1 MARIELAG
9 IPGSPGLALGRAR
22 VIYPARFEVE
32 TAPLTPGEVA
42 PELARFDAALVAA
55 RAELGALRQRLR
67 GSLKRELAEFIDA
80 HALIL
85 DDREFADGVREGIR
99 RHHLRATAALKAH
112 RDRIAAAFEAIEDPY
127 LRSRRED
134 IDQVV
139 GRVFS
144 ALMRGDPTGAEPR
157 KRDAAEIVVCDS
169 AAPAELG
176 HWHEHG
182 ALAVVLAGGS
192 TYSHAAILARSLRWP
207 QVCAVAGVLSQVRDG
222 DLLLADG
229 DNGRVIVRPDALD
242 LARLREW
249 QRADGRLRRARERL
263 RSAETRTRDGVEI
276 ALHVN
281 AEQPADLAQ
290 ARRMGAA
297 GVGLFRTEFLYLGHA
312 EPPGED
318 VQYRA
323 YREAVLAMA
332 GKPVTLR
339 TLDLGADKA
348 AGTAV
353 DVAPEANP
361 ALGLRGLR
369 LSLARPQ
376 LFQRQLR
383 AMLRASAYGPVRVL
397 LPMIAGLEEARLAR
411 ATFEHCRA
419 VLARDGAPMAERVEL
434 GAMIEVPAAALVS
447 AELARE
453 MDFFAVGSNDLVQY
467 VLAADRNNAA
477 VSGLY
482 DPLHPAVLRL
492 LALVA
497 ENAAQAGIPVSVCG
511 EIAGDPRFLPVLLAL
526 GYTEFSMRPNA
537 LLEARAALQTLSRK
551 ALRARTRRLLEA
563 TSREEI
569 EALFAEPAAARPR

>member
-32 TAPLTPGEVA
+32 SAPLPPGEVA
-42 PELARFDAALVAA
+42 SELARFDAALVAA

-99 RHHLRATAALKAH
+99 RHHLHATAALKAH

-144 ALMRGDPTGAEPR
+144 ALMRGDPAGAEPR

-249 QRADGRLRRARERL
+249 QRAEGRLRRARERL
-263 RSAETRTRDGVEI
+263 RSAESRTRDGVEI
-276 ALHVN
+276 ALYVN
-281 AEQPADLAQ
+281 AEQSADLAQ

-397 LPMIAGLEEARLAR
+397 LPMIAGVEEARLAR
-411 ATFEHCRA
+411 VTFEHCRA
-419 VLARDGAPMAERVEL
+419 MLARDGAPMAERVEL

-569 EALFAEPAAARPR
+569 EALFAEPAVARPR

>member
-32 TAPLTPGEVA
+32 SAPLPPGEVA
-42 PELARFDAALVAA
+42 SELARFDAALVAA

-99 RHHLRATAALKAH
+99 RHHLHATAALKAH

-144 ALMRGDPTGAEPR
+144 ALMRGDPAGAEPR

-263 RSAETRTRDGVEI
+263 RSAESRTRDGVEI

-397 LPMIAGLEEARLAR
+397 LPMIAGVEEARLAR
-411 ATFEHCRA
+411 VTFEHCRA
-419 VLARDGAPMAERVEL
+419 MLARDGAPMAERVEL

-537 LLEARAALQTLSRK
+537 LLEARAALQNLSRK
-551 ALRARTRRLLEA
+551 ALRARARRLLEA

-569 EALFAEPAAARPR
+569 EALFAEPAVARPR

>member
-32 TAPLTPGEVA
+32 SAPLPPGEVA
-42 PELARFDAALVAA
+42 SELARFDAALVAA

-99 RHHLRATAALKAH
+99 RHHLHATAALKAH

-144 ALMRGDPTGAEPR
+144 ALMRGDPAGAEPR

-249 QRADGRLRRARERL
+249 QRAEGRLRRARERL

-276 ALHVN
+276 ALYVN
-281 AEQPADLAQ
+281 AEQSADLAQ

-397 LPMIAGLEEARLAR
+397 LPMIAGVEEARLAR
-411 ATFEHCRA
+411 VTFEHCRA
-419 VLARDGAPMAERVEL
+419 MLARDGAPMAERVEL

-453 MDFFAVGSNDLVQY
+453 MDFYAVGSNDLVQY

-569 EALFAEPAAARPR
+569 EALFAEPAVARPR